1 MTDISFP
8 YKVTVNPEPQG
19 RGLDRWVWLSKNVG
33 AYTVDWN
40 MIVAFEAG
48 QPVIYL
54 FKRQDDAVR
63 FALTWL

>member
-1 MTDISFP
+1 
-8 YKVTVNPEPQG
+8 
-19 RGLDRWVWLSKNVG
+19 
-33 AYTVDWN
+33 
-40 MIVAFEAG
+40 VAFEAG